1 MELNYSDT
9 AIDDLY
15 ELLDFISLDSQSRAF
30 TYVEKL
36 KLKIEL
42 LAIFPNM
49 GVSCQSKGIDED
61 CRVMIYE
68 SYLIF
73 YTVEYEKVVIRNII
87 NSAVD
92 YTQNEIPGT

>member
-1 MELNYSDT
+1 MELKYSDT

-15 ELLDFISLDSQSRAF
+15 TLLDFIALDSQNRAL
-30 TYVEKL
+30 TYVKKL
-36 KLKIEL
+36 KSKIEL
-42 LAIFPNM
+42 LTIFPNM

-73 YTVEYEKVVIRNII
+73 YTVEYETVTIRNII
-87 NSAVD
+87 NSAFD
-92 YTQNEIPGT
+92 YTQLKS